1 MSQNN
6 GTGTMALKL
15 SVLLLILV
23 VILTGLFNSPT
34 SGAGGWSATGLLH
47 LELVGDINAQEVLSL
62 LLLGFLSGV
71 VGGMLGMGGGVLK
84 VVNLHLI
91 MGYGIYFARIVSL
104 MSYVAI
110 SLSAFFRYKKYRLIL
125 WDVAR
130 LLIPASIFGALVGAI
145 IGNWINK
152 DVVEVI
158 VGIYALLAGIIVLN
172 QIWAKPDEKEISK
185 FVLKESKEGTV
196 AGIGAAMGIISSLI
210 GISGGIISTPLQNS
224 LLEMPL
230 KNSIANTITAAV
242 FCSTFASV
250 FLLFQGL
257 RAGDFV
263 FGEVMFVTICLVPGN
278 ILGAQLGGYLTN
290 RLELNYIRAAFGI
303 IAFVIGFKILLQY

>member
-1 MSQNN
+1 M
-6 GTGTMALKL
+6 
-15 SVLLLILV
+15 
-23 VILTGLFNSPT
+23 
-34 SGAGGWSATGLLH
+34 LH
-47 LELVGDINAQEVLSL
+47 LELVGDINGQEVLNL

-91 MGYGIYFARIVSL
+91 MGYGIIFVRVVSL

-172 QIWAKPDEKEISK
+172 QIWAKPDEKEISR

-210 GISGGIISTPLQNS
+210 GISGGIISTPLQCS
-224 LLEMPL
+224 LLKMPL